1 MKTSAEVRYYEA
13 YRRDT
18 FCFICHLIITLLI
31 LVGVIACVYMTGEY
45 FKAKASADR
54 AEAEANA
61 YFAAHPGMEVR

>member
-18 FCFICHLIITLLI
+18 FCFICNLIITLLI
-31 LVGVIACVYMTGEY
+31 LVGVIACAYMAGVYSACKSE
-45 FKAKASADR
+45 ADR
-54 AEAEANA
+54 AKAEADA

>member
-1 MKTSAEVRYYEA
+1 MSNDDARRYYEE

-18 FCFICHLIITLLI
+18 FCVVCDWIIAVLV

-61 YFAAHPGMEVR
+61 YFAAHTGMEVR